1 MTRNTLR
8 VSLWVSIIARRN
20 IALANKCNDLVLRSI
35 KRFYISV
42 HRVSGHAGNAGHEC
56 ADIAAYLGTEC
67 NVPSFSHTR
76 EFSLQRL
83 LNAPHGLSRIAESLH
98 GVFCPVSVGVVC
110 CSFQL
115 VVRCIILLPCNFLS
129 IQLRFFRSSALL
141 RVKKCLMRM
150 FGSPPT
156 IPTHSGRMR
165 WCRPIGK
172 KSLNHGR
179 GGPASFYLLAVSLM
193 LLPARPG
200 HTQLS
205 QQPPRG
211 QLFLQLPRGLA
222 IAAPNVLA

>member
-1 MTRNTLR
+1 MLATLGMNVLTLR
-8 VSLWVSIIARRN
+8 PTW
-20 IALANKCNDLVLRSI
+20 AL
-35 KRFYISV
+35 
-42 HRVSGHAGNAGHEC
+42 
-56 ADIAAYLGTEC
+56 
-67 NVPSFSHTR
+67 NVTFPLFHLQR

-83 LNAPHGLSRIAESLH
+83 LNAPHGLSRIGESLH

-179 GGPASFYLLAVSLM
+179 GGPASLHLLAVSLM